1 MTVAVMIRFVK
12 MVGFPIAVAL
22 ILLYA
27 LLFRGPDATA
37 QQVGALSTKFA
48 AHEVTLHDSIEM
60 QRAYM
65 EKQIRFAYLTC
76 LNTAGKNQAAR
87 DACEAVL
94 KS

>member
-1 MTVAVMIRFVK
+1 MTIAAMIRFVK
-12 MVGFPIAVAL
+12 TVGFPIAVAL

-37 QQVGALSTKFA
+37 QQVGQLNTKFA
-48 AHEVTLHDSIEM
+48 AHEITLRESMEI

-65 EKQIRFAYLTC
+65 ERQVRFSYLTC
-76 LNTAGKNQAAR
+76 LNTAGKNRAAR

-94 KS
+94 K